1 MTTLY
6 LPPYPFPI
14 RVFTNKEQYKKYA
27 LKHGFFEKPVRDV
40 KDIDENLAEV
50 IDSDNNPELGKEIL
64 MHLPPKGELSEFDFE
79 ETIDHE
85 VIHVVFC
92 ILRWAGSKVGMKYTE
107 HEHFVW
113 HVNYLDREIKTK
125 VYGEKDYY
133 KKED

>member
-14 RVFTNKEQYKKYA
+14 RVFTNKEEYKRYA

-64 MHLPPKGELSEFDFE
+64 MHLPSKGELSEFEFE

-85 VIHVVFC
+85 VIHVVFSDFRSPFLLSLRTYNR
-92 ILRWAGSKVGMKYTE
+92 ILACLIAWFGRLKS
-107 HEHFVW
+107 
-113 HVNYLDREIKTK
+113 VNS
-125 VYGEKDYY
+125 
-133 KKED
+133 